1 MQHFRGNCGLRNSFE
16 KRANLVSPALL
27 KAFGVLGTPVG
38 KWLSEVLFTHMFE
51 AAAFHKP
58 PRSIPSSSARPRW
71 EDIQCQR
78 CDGRCRT
85 CSTGLLTPR
94 RTLKTSESA
103 AGCWSCWKNLVIFYD
118 CLFANGL
125 WLSDAASV
133 ETRRCLL
140 EVPCQHQALTQNF
153 MVSGRSLFHLTE
165 KVPST

>member
-1 MQHFRGNCGLRNSFE
+1 MGRHSVPTLRSMMRG
-16 KRANLVSPALL
+16 LL
-27 KAFGVLGTPVG
+27 DWAPDSTQNP
-38 KWLSEVLFTHMFE
+38 
-51 AAAFHKP
+51 
-58 PRSIPSSSARPRW
+58 
-71 EDIQCQR
+71 EDIRIC
-78 CDGRCRT
+78 GWVLV
-85 CSTGLLTPR
+85 LL
-94 RTLKTSESA
+94 E
-103 AGCWSCWKNLVIFYD
+103 NLVIFYD